1 MQACRGR
8 IDVERSDEIDMGVE
22 VLLVETPA
30 STTSRG
36 SSARFFTR
44 GDMAL
49 TSSSN
54 TGDMATTSPVNTE
67 DVVPTNPTTMG
78 DVVANYDDYSDR
90 RRDDFNEQR
99 RYQVNVHASL
109 QRQEPARTSTY
120 TFEPTQPEPEPIEV
134 FQIPCYNDYL
144 VMFSSAAGNALSN
157 TCI

>member
-1 MQACRGR
+1 
-8 IDVERSDEIDMGVE
+8 MGVE

-67 DVVPTNPTTMG
+67 DVVPTNSTTMG
-78 DVVANYDDYSDR
+78 DAVGNYDDYSDR

-109 QRQEPARTSTY
+109 PRQEPARTSTY
-120 TFEPTQPEPEPIEV
+120 TFEPTQPEPIEV

-144 VMFSSAAGNALSN
+144 VMFSSAAGNA
-157 TCI
+157 